1 MLKHIKNHPLFWPTK
16 LFLKRLAKKEL
27 WVRTEVDIN
36 TTMYGGW
43 EFCPDFIADD
53 SIIYSLGVGN
63 DIEFDV
69 LLIQNFQSL
78 VHAFDPTPYAMEWI
92 DNQILPNN
100 FKFHPWAVSGKN
112 GILRMYQR
120 VNRKGQQSRVM
131 WTAVTDQ
138 LDDVDAIEA
147 EKYSLQTIMDK
158 LGNKKIDL
166 LKMDVEGS
174 EYEIIDTI
182 LDMKFKPSQ
191 LLVEFHHRFSGI
203 GLKKTVNAI
212 SNLREVGY
220 KIFAVSKTGREI
232 SFIYKA

>member
-1 MLKHIKNHPLFWPTK
+1 MLKNIKTHSLFWPTK
-16 LFLKRLAKKEL
+16 LFLKRLVKKEL
-27 WVRTEVDIN
+27 WVRAEVAIN
-36 TTMYGGW
+36 TAIYGGW

-53 SIIYSLGVGN
+53 SIIYSLGVGS
-63 DIEFDV
+63 DIEFDT

-92 DNQILPNN
+92 NNQILPDN
-100 FKFHPWAVSGKN
+100 FIFHPWAVSGKN
-112 GILRMYQR
+112 GMLKMHQR
-120 VNRKGQQSRVM
+120 VNRKGQKSRIM

-138 LDDVDAIEA
+138 LDDVGAIEV
-147 EKYSLQTIMDK
+147 KTYSLQTIMNK

-174 EYEIIDTI
+174 EYEIIDAI
-182 LDMKFKPSQ
+182 LDMKFKPLQ

-203 GLKKTVNAI
+203 GFKKTVNAI
-212 SNLREVGY
+212 NNLREVGY

-232 SFIYKA
+232 SFIYKD